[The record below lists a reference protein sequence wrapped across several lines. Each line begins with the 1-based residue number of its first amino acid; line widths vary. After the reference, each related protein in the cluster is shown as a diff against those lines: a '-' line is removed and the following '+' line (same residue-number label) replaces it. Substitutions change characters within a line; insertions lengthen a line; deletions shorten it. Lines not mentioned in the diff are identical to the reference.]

1 MMTNEKQT
9 VKNFIRIIRATLGE
23 FTMLASKDAVLAAV
37 SGGPDSVALIL
48 ALMAFKDDYALRL
61 GIVHM
66 NHQLRKDAAL
76 QDEAFVRKLA
86 AKLDLPFYSKQM
98 DVKTYAQT
106 NRLSIETAG
115 RKLRYQFFEKTAQD
129 EGYKKIATGHH
140 KDDNAEQVLM
150 NLLRGSGPKGLSGIP
165 PVRGNTFIRPL
176 IRVSKLQIRQFLEA
190 CEQPFVTDESNT
202 DLQYLRNKIRHQL
215 IPHLQE
221 EYNPEIVDALDR
233 LSHILRQEEILWKK
247 QTTQQLDQCL
257 VKKTSQQLIL
267 SKPRMEKMDQ
277 AILQRVFRMA
287 IKQIKSDL
295 NRISHTHINDC
306 IQFCFN
312 PSTGSSLDLPGQIRV
327 YKTQDTI
334 EIIKEDAPLREIG
347 KLKKQQRQTER

>member
-1 MMTNEKQT
+1 MTDERHI
-9 VKNFIRIIRATLGE
+9 VKNFIRIIQATLCE
-23 FTMLASKDAVLAAV
+23 FNMLARNDAVLAAV
-37 SGGPDSVALIL
+37 SGGPDSVALIR
-48 ALMAFKDDYALRL
+48 ALMAFREEYGLRL
-61 GIVHM
+61 GVVHL

-76 QDEAFVRKLA
+76 RDQEFVRKLA
-86 AKLDLPFYSKQM
+86 ATLDLPFYTEQM
-98 DVKTYAQT
+98 DVKTYART

-115 RKLRYQFFEKTAQD
+115 RKLRYQFFEKTAQN
-129 EGYKKIATGHH
+129 EGYCKIATGHH

-165 PVRGNTFIRPL
+165 PVRGDTFIRPL

-202 DLQYLRNKIRHQL
+202 DLHYLRNKIRHQL

-233 LSHILRQEEILWKK
+233 LSHILRQEETLWKK
-247 QTTQQLDQCL
+247 QTIQQLNQC
-257 VKKTSQQLIL
+257 VIKKTSQQLIL
-267 SKPRMEKMDQ
+267 SKPQMKKMDQ

-312 PSTGSSLDLPGQIRV
+312 PSAGSSLDLPGRIRV

-334 EIIKEDAPLREIG
+334 EIKKEDAPLREIG
-347 KLKKQQRQTER
+347 KLKKQQRQAEQ